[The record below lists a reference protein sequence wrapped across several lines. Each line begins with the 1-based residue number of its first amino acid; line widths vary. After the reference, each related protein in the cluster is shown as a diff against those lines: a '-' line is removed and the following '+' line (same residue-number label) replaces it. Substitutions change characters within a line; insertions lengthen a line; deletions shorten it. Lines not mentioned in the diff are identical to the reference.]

1 MEHCHAHL
9 LDQVRAALPPEKLL
23 ETLSQ
28 LYKNFGDLTRMKILF
43 ALFESELCVCALA
56 ELLNMEQSAISHQ
69 LHRLK
74 TARLVCCR
82 RDGKTVYYRLAD
94 EHIKT
99 MISMG
104 FDHITEEAQI

>member
-9 LDQVRAALPPEKLL
+9 LAQVRTALPPENLL
-23 ETLSQ
+23 ESLSQ

-43 ALFESELCVCALA
+43 SLFESELCVCALA

-69 LHRLK
+69 LHKLK
-74 TARLVCCR
+74 SARLVCCR

-104 FDHITEEAQI
+104 FDHITEEAHV